1 MTTTPVRQQ
10 YKTKQRRITSGML
23 NFVDVVCTVLAMI
36 ILLAYILRR
45 YEAWH
50 YRAINSHCVV
60 SSSFVLTPTTSAQ
73 YFPRREA
80 PPLCAVATATTICV
94 GTTPHHGLGLF
105 AKHRMLC
112 GEPVGVALDTN
123 NGTHSNRGMLDDYL
137 PQVTPMASKI
147 NHCSSKFNTRIVP
160 ERVGVASTT
169 TSSQTSGMLVH
180 SSSKPKLRKNG
191 FTGRWILLA
200 TANIAKGQELT
211 IDYND
216 LPWFLWQPIPWW
228 TCD

>member
-10 YKTKQRRITSGML
+10 YKTKQRRSTSGML
-23 NFVDVVCTVLAMI
+23 DFVDVVCTVLAMI

-45 YEAWH
+45 YEAWL

-60 SSSFVLTPTTSAQ
+60 SSSFVLTPTTSSQ

-80 PPLCAVATATTICV
+80 PPLCAAATATTVCV

-105 AKHRMLC
+105 AINRMLC

-147 NHCSSKFNTRIVP
+147 NHCSSNFNTRIVP